1 MPTPGASRRSYLRQ
15 SRIWVAGAALLG
27 GGLLL
32 WHFSSGGSGPP
43 PAKPAIAA
51 PEPGAE
57 VVPPDVKQENHKL
70 GGGSKGRE
78 MPLDRVKVLAFDVFG
93 TVVDVRGSL
102 LRELSEFGARR
113 GLKAD
118 WPGFADRWLSGY
130 AAGVAE
136 VRDGRRAWEPVDA
149 LNRSTLDRLLTD
161 QGLGSVTDPE
171 RVWLNNAW
179 LRLAPWPDSLEGL
192 RRLRGRRRI
201 VALANGNYALLRD
214 LAAVVGLPWDE
225 ILSAESVR
233 RYKPDPA
240 VYRMAVDRLHLAAD
254 EIMMVA
260 AHKYDLEAAAAAGL
274 RTAFVPR
281 PLELGP
287 GGHPDQPAPEDRFD
301 LVADDFIDLAT
312 KLGT

>member
-1 MPTPGASRRSYLRQ
+1 ML
-15 SRIWVAGAALLG
+15 
-27 GGLLL
+27 
-32 WHFSSGGSGPP
+32 
-43 PAKPAIAA
+43 
-51 PEPGAE
+51 
-57 VVPPDVKQENHKL
+57 
-70 GGGSKGRE
+70 
-78 MPLDRVKVLAFDVFG
+78 LDRVKVLAFDVFG

-102 LRELSEFGARR
+102 LRELSEFGGRR
-113 GLKAD
+113 GLTAD
-118 WPGFADRWLSGY
+118 WPSSADRWLAGY

-149 LNRSTLDRLLTD
+149 LNRSTLDRLLTE
-161 QGLGSVTDPE
+161 QGLGSVSDPE

-192 RRLRGRRRI
+192 RRLRTGRRI

-214 LAAVVGLPWDE
+214 LAAAVGLPWDE
-225 ILSAESVR
+225 ILSAEAVR

-260 AHKYDLEAAAAAGL
+260 AHKYDLVAAAAAGL

-287 GGHPDQPAPEDRFD
+287 GGHPDQPAPEDHFD
-301 LVADDFIDLAT
+301 LVADDFIDLAV
-312 KLGT
+312 KLGA